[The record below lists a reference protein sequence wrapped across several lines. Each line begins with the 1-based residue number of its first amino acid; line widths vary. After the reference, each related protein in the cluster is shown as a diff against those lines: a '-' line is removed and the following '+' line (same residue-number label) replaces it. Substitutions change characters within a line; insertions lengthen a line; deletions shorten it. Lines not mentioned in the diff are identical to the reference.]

1 MIVRINQSK
10 ILTKN
15 ISCECKYKYDGRK
28 CNSNQKRNNSKCGY
42 ECKNP
47 GKHYMCEKND
57 IWNSSTCSCENDKHL
72 ETIIGDEFIKL

>member
-15 ISCECKYKYDGRK
+15 ISCECKYKCDGRK
-28 CNSNQKRNNSKCGY
+28 CNSNQKRNNNKSGY

-47 GKHYMCEKND
+47 GKHYMCEKK
-57 IWNSSTCSCENDKHL
+57 WHL
-72 ETIIGDEFIKL
+72 EF